1 MDKYT
6 KQVLWQKNKQ
16 LKIRSPHD
24 LFNQT
29 VDQSAI
35 NIQFLDTKNRI
46 VKTLGLPANTSIE
59 SVTMKK
65 LFDEIRETNAISI
78 GIYIPRPITKEERI
92 HLEKLTESCERF
104 ELNMI
109 DIIQLVDKQMHS
121 FKQRQYFKET
131 LDMQLGEP
139 TPIFSLQEY
148 TNPNASLAY
157 KRKYKENL
165 YSQLNELYPQ
175 VDEEYFS
182 KIVETCQKLS
192 AQQREH
198 FVCFDITENEV
209 VPRIV
214 FVGSKTTIHLD
225 RFEVLNC
232 VEGTKGIILA
242 HNHPSGDF
250 EPSDHDIAA
259 TRILSQMAK
268 ELDLTIYD
276 HLVIGQCG
284 LYSIAE
290 HKHELE
296 LPKTTWN
303 CKEVK
308 ESVNV
313 YEFCQLVNDG
323 NNINKNATEYER
335 V

>member
-1 MDKYT
+1 
-6 KQVLWQKNKQ
+6 
-16 LKIRSPHD
+16 
-24 LFNQT
+24 
-29 VDQSAI
+29 AI

-46 VKTLGLPANTSIE
+46 VKTLGVSANTSIE

-65 LFDEIRETNAISI
+65 LFDEIRETNAISV
-78 GIYIPRPITKEERI
+78 GIYIPRPITKAERI
-92 HLEKLTESCERF
+92 HLEQLTESCERF
-104 ELNMI
+104 QLNMI
-109 DIIQLVDKQMHS
+109 DIVQLVDKRMHS
-121 FKQRQYFKET
+121 FKQNQYFKET

-139 TPIFSLQEY
+139 APMFTLQEY

-157 KRKYKENL
+157 KRKHKENL

-175 VDEEYFS
+175 VDEQHLK

-192 AQQREH
+192 GQQREH

-259 TRILSQMAK
+259 TRMLSQMAK

-276 HLVIGQCG
+276 HLVVGQCG

-290 HKHELE
+290 HNRELE

-303 CKEVK
+303 CQEVQ

-313 YEFCQLVNDG
+313 YDFCQLEDAGMDMKN
-323 NNINKNATEYER
+323 NATEYER